1 PDREDGA
8 RVAERGDRERP
19 EEEARHDLRV
29 RALEV
34 GQGRIEVRHERR
46 AAGQVVEAGGEA
58 LKTSSVQPPPRMAMS
73 VRPTV
78 STVAPTSPVRQ
89 RYSIWPKSR
98 PITVRTMT
106 PSCVF
111 GCDSS
116 TVAMMPTNA
125 PATSNR

>member
-1 PDREDGA
+1 MIFASAPLKLARVGSKYVTSGAPPDRLL
-8 RVAERGDRERP
+8 RP
-19 EEEARHDLRV
+19 AV
-29 RALEV
+29 K
-34 GQGRIEVRHERR
+34 
-46 AAGQVVEAGGEA
+46 A
-58 LKTSSVQPPPRMAMS
+58 LKASSVQPPPRMAMS

-89 RYSIWPKSR
+89 RYSIWPRSR